1 VNWSVSPGAILV
13 NGAVTAIAFSTAAVT
28 VKLKAGEEVTP
39 FILAVI
45 LVLPMA
51 TWVANPWVPAVLL
64 MVSAA
69 VFDEF
74 HVAALV
80 RFCVE
85 PSEYWPVAVNWSLL
99 PAVAWLKAGV
109 TVIDVTAAPVTV
121 KLKTGEEVT
130 PFRLAVIF
138 VLPTAT
144 PVTNPSV
151 PAVLLMVATAVFD
164 EFQVAALVKFCVEP
178 PE

>member
-1 VNWSVSPGAILV
+1 VAVNWSVFPTATLV
-13 NGAVTAIAFSTAAVT
+13 KGAVNAIAASTAGAT

-39 FILAVI
+39 LMVAVI

-80 RFCVE
+80 RFCIE
-85 PSEYWPVAVNWSLL
+85 PSE
-99 PAVAWLKAGV
+99 
-109 TVIDVTAAPVTV
+109 
-121 KLKTGEEVT
+121 
-130 PFRLAVIF
+130 
-138 VLPTAT
+138 
-144 PVTNPSV
+144 
-151 PAVLLMVATAVFD
+151 
-164 EFQVAALVKFCVEP
+164 
-178 PE
+178 

>member
-1 VNWSVSPGAILV
+1 
-13 NGAVTAIAFSTAAVT
+13 
-28 VKLKAGEEVTP
+28 
-39 FILAVI
+39 
-45 LVLPMA
+45 
-51 TWVANPWVPAVLL
+51 
-64 MVSAA
+64 
-69 VFDEF
+69 
-74 HVAALV
+74 
-80 RFCVE
+80 
-85 PSEYWPVAVNWSLL
+85 VAVNWSLL